1 MRARRIEWTCYL
13 PDMPLRPCRR
23 HHFHGYAWTG
33 STFTAAAS
41 EPAPSPASRLLQWD
55 CVHPADSRSIGGMHA
70 SGICVHPAGSH
81 SIERACMHA
90 RGNCAHSAGC
100 MSIERACTTFVGAGL
115 LAKAACQARTMSDGP
130 TSSRASAL
138 LQWNGVHPVRTTSA
152 GDGFHRTY
160 RSRLAG
166 EGGVSGED
174 DVGWADLFAG
184 KRAPTMDGVHPAGS
198 CSIGGMHAS
207 GNCVHSAGL
216 HFDRAGFHH
225 IRRSRLA
232 GEGGVSGEDDVG
244 WAAVFAGKRAP
255 TMALRASDRI
265 AAFALRH

>member
-1 MRARRIEWTCYL
+1 
-13 PDMPLRPCRR
+13 
-23 HHFHGYAWTG
+23 
-33 STFTAAAS
+33 
-41 EPAPSPASRLLQWD
+41 
-55 CVHPADSRSIGGMHA
+55 
-70 SGICVHPAGSH
+70 
-81 SIERACMHA
+81 MHA

-152 GDGFHRTY
+152 GDGFHRTC

-166 EGGVSGED
+166 EGGVSGDD
-174 DVGWADLFAG
+174 DVGWADVFAG

-216 HFDRAGFHH
+216 HFDRAGLHH

-232 GEGGVSGEDDVG
+232 GEGGVSGDDDVG
-244 WAAVFAGKRAP
+244 WAGVFAGERSCNGNAGIQTGLQHSYTP
-255 TMALRASDRI
+255 ALTRNPGAKKNAVPRSGTALCAGVLSAEQPVTQQRQHDNRQHRPQDPVSLGVGAFELLHL
-265 AAFALRH
+265 AAEAVAEPF

>member
-13 PDMPLRPCRR
+13 PDRPLRPCRR

-41 EPAPSPASRLLQWD
+41 ELAPSPASRLLQWD

-138 LQWNGVHPVRTTSA
+138 LQWMACIQRVRVQLGACMPVEIACIRRGCISIQ
-152 GDGFHRTY
+152 
-160 RSRLAG
+160 
-166 EGGVSGED
+166 
-174 DVGWADLFAG
+174 
-184 KRAPTMDGVHPAGS
+184 RA
-198 CSIGGMHAS
+198 CIK
-207 GNCVHSAGL
+207 
-216 HFDRAGFHH
+216 

-232 GEGGVSGEDDVG
+232 GESGVSGDDDVG
-244 WAAVFAGKRAP
+244 WAGVFAGKRAP
-255 TMALRASDRI
+255 AMAMRAFRQDCSIRT
-265 AAFALRH
+265 LRH